1 MASSNLQTQ
10 CPHCQTRFRVTEEQ
24 LEVARGRVRCG
35 SCMQIFN
42 AFENRIKEPKPV
54 VTTPPEPVINPDPD
68 DDLLFADNPEEDAA
82 HGAYIK
88 ANMTFAEDE
97 LSDSFRS
104 MDRSVYS
111 DDRDNSSDINP
122 DSDESWAHAILDEAS
137 RHDSPRRPAPPDK
150 AAPPIKAAPSVK
162 ATPSKIEPP
171 AYAPDTGAQGLT
183 RPSDSWPLTSEH
195 QIYAESGARSQ
206 HTPYSN
212 LRQEPIPVQGNHSGK
227 IRALAWLLI
236 ALAILGVIVSQLAW
250 VQFDKF
256 SKITQLRPFYEKGC
270 ELAGCTLP
278 PLIDMSAIDSRKL
291 VVKTNPANRS
301 ELVVDA
307 VIINR
312 AAFAQPFPAIVLT
325 FADLNGQEVTQRV
338 FSPTDY
344 LADQGAQLREMPPQ
358 TPIRIAIAIQD
369 PGQAAVSYNIDFR
382 SQAE

>member
-10 CPHCQTRFRVTEEQ
+10 CPHCQTRFRVTGEQ
-24 LEVARGRVRCG
+24 LEVAKGRVRCG
-35 SCMQIFN
+35 SCMKIFN
-42 AFENRIKEPKPV
+42 AFENRIKDLKPV

-68 DDLLFADNPEEDAA
+68 DDLVFADNPEEDAA

-88 ANMTFAEDE
+88 ADMTFADDE

-104 MDRSVYS
+104 MDHSVYS
-111 DDRDNSSDINP
+111 DDRDSSDINP

-137 RHDSPRRPAPPDK
+137 RHDSPRRSAPPG
-150 AAPPIKAAPSVK
+150 KAAPSVK
-162 ATPSKIEPP
+162 APPSKNEPS
-171 AYAPDTGAQGLT
+171 ADA
-183 RPSDSWPLTSEH
+183 SDSGTQGMAQSNDSRPLPSEH
-195 QIYAESGARSQ
+195 QIYAESGARPQ
-206 HTPYSN
+206 HTLYSN
-212 LRQEPIPVQGNHSGK
+212 LRQEPIPVQPNHSGK
-227 IRALAWLLI
+227 IRALAWSLI
-236 ALAILGVIVSQLAW
+236 VLAILGVIASQLVW

-256 SKITQLRPFYEKGC
+256 SKIPQLRPFYEKGC

-278 PLIDMSAIDSRKL
+278 PLTDMSAIGSRKL

-338 FSPTDY
+338 FSPADY

-369 PGQAAVSYNIDFR
+369 PGQTAVSYNIDFR

>member
-1 MASSNLQTQ
+1 MVSSNLQTQ
-10 CPHCQTRFRVTEEQ
+10 CPHCQTRFRVTGEQ
-24 LEVARGRVRCG
+24 LEVAKGRVRCG
-35 SCMQIFN
+35 SCMKIFN

-68 DDLLFADNPEEDAA
+68 NDLVFADNPEEDAA

-88 ANMTFAEDE
+88 ADMTFAEDE

-104 MDRSVYS
+104 MDHSVYS
-111 DDRDNSSDINP
+111 DDRDSSSDINL

-137 RHDSPRRPAPPDK
+137 RHDSPRRPAPPGK
-150 AAPPIKAAPSVK
+150 AAPPVEAAPPK
-162 ATPSKIEPP
+162 NEPP
-171 AYAPDTGAQGLT
+171 TEAPDPETQGLEQ
-183 RPSDSWPLTSEH
+183 PSDSWPLPSEH
-195 QIYAESGARSQ
+195 QIYAESGARPQ

-212 LRQEPIPVQGNHSGK
+212 LRQEPIPVQRNHSGK
-227 IRALAWLLI
+227 IRALAWSLI
-236 ALAILGVIVSQLAW
+236 GLAILGVIVSQLVW

-256 SKITQLRPFYEKGC
+256 SKIPQLRPFYEKGC

-338 FSPTDY
+338 FSPADY

-369 PGQAAVSYNIDFR
+369 PGQTAVSYNIDFR

>member
-10 CPHCQTRFRVTEEQ
+10 CPHCQTRFRVTGEQ
-24 LEVARGRVRCG
+24 LEVAKGRVRCG

-42 AFENRIKEPKPV
+42 AFENRMQEPKPV
-54 VTTPPEPVINPDPD
+54 VTTPPDPD
-68 DDLLFADNPEEDAA
+68 NDLVFADNPEEDAA

-88 ANMTFAEDE
+88 ADMTFAEDE
-97 LSDSFRS
+97 LSDS
-104 MDRSVYS
+104 
-111 DDRDNSSDINP
+111 SSDINP

-137 RHDSPRRPAPPDK
+137 RHDSPRRSAPPGK
-150 AAPPIKAAPSVK
+150 AAPPTEAAPPK
-162 ATPSKIEPP
+162 NEPP
-171 AYAPDTGAQGLT
+171 AEAQNFETQGLAQ
-183 RPSDSWPLTSEH
+183 PSDSWPLPSEH
-195 QIYAESGARSQ
+195 QIYAESGARPQ
-206 HTPYSN
+206 HTLYSN
-212 LRQEPIPVQGNHSGK
+212 LRQEPIPVQRNHSGK
-227 IRALAWLLI
+227 IRALAWSLI
-236 ALAILGVIVSQLAW
+236 VLATLGVIVSQLVW

-256 SKITQLRPFYEKGC
+256 SKIPQLRPFYEKGC

-338 FSPTDY
+338 FSPVDY

-369 PGQAAVSYNIDFR
+369 PGQTAVSYNINFR

>member
-10 CPHCQTRFRVTEEQ
+10 CSHCQTRFRVTGEQ
-24 LEVARGRVRCG
+24 LEAAKGRVRCG
-35 SCMQIFN
+35 SCMKIFN
-42 AFENRIKEPKPV
+42 ALENRIKELKPV
-54 VTTPPEPVINPDPD
+54 ITTPPEPVINPDPD
-68 DDLLFADNPEEDAA
+68 ADLVFADNPEEDAA

-88 ANMTFAEDE
+88 ADMTFAEDE

-104 MDRSVYS
+104 MDHSVYS
-111 DDRDNSSDINP
+111 DDRDSSSDINP

-137 RHDSPRRPAPPDK
+137 RHNSPRRSAPP
-150 AAPPIKAAPSVK
+150 AESTPPKN
-162 ATPSKIEPP
+162 EPL
-171 AYAPDTGAQGLT
+171 TEAQNLETLGLAQ
-183 RPSDSWPLTSEH
+183 PSDSWPLPSEH
-195 QIYAESGARSQ
+195 QIYAESGARPQ
-206 HTPYSN
+206 HTLYSN
-212 LRQEPIPVQGNHSGK
+212 LRQEPIPVQSNHSGK
-227 IRALAWLLI
+227 IRALAWSLI
-236 ALAILGVIVSQLAW
+236 VLAILGVIASQLAW

-256 SKITQLRPFYEKGC
+256 SKIPQLRPFYEKGC

-338 FSPTDY
+338 FSPADY

-369 PGQAAVSYNIDFR
+369 PGQTAVSYNIDFR

>member
-1 MASSNLQTQ
+1 MAFSNLQTQ

-24 LEVARGRVRCG
+24 LKVAKGRVRCG
-35 SCMQIFN
+35 SCRQIFN
-42 AFENRIKEPKPV
+42 AFENRIKESKPV

-68 DDLLFADNPEEDAA
+68 DGLVFADNPEEDAA

-88 ANMTFAEDE
+88 ADMTFAEDE

-104 MDRSVYS
+104 MDHSVYS

-137 RHDSPRRPAPPDK
+137 RHESPRRPAPPGK

-162 ATPSKIEPP
+162 ATPSKNEPP
-171 AYAPDTGAQGLT
+171 ADAPNPGTQSLT
-183 RPSDSWPLTSEH
+183 QSSDSWSLPSEH

-236 ALAILGVIVSQLAW
+236 VLAILGVIVSQLAW

-256 SKITQLRPFYEKGC
+256 SKIPQLRPFYEKGC

-312 AAFAQPFPAIVLT
+312 AAFAQPFPAIILT

-338 FSPTDY
+338 FSPADY

-369 PGQAAVSYNIDFR
+369 PGQTAVSYNIDFR

>member
-24 LEVARGRVRCG
+24 LEVAKGRVRCG
-35 SCMQIFN
+35 SCMKIFN

-54 VTTPPEPVINPDPD
+54 ITAPPEPAINPDPD
-68 DDLLFADNPEEDAA
+68 DDLVFADNPEEDAA

-88 ANMTFAEDE
+88 SDMTFSEDE

-111 DDRDNSSDINP
+111 DDRDSSSNINV
-122 DSDESWAHAILDEAS
+122 DSDESWAQAILNEAS
-137 RHDSPRRPAPPDK
+137 RPDSPRRPAPLGKAAHPVE
-150 AAPPIKAAPSVK
+150 AAPPKNQ
-162 ATPSKIEPP
+162 PP
-171 AYAPDTGAQGLT
+171 AEDPDIETQGLAQ
-183 RPSDSWPLTSEH
+183 PSNSLPLPSEH
-195 QIYAESGARSQ
+195 QIYAESGARPQ
-206 HTPYSN
+206 HTLYSN
-212 LRQEPIPVQGNHSGK
+212 LRQEPIPVQRNHGGK
-227 IRALAWLLI
+227 IRALAWSLI
-236 ALAILGVIVSQLAW
+236 VLAILGVIASQLVW

-256 SKITQLRPFYEKGC
+256 SKIPQLRPFYDKGC

-278 PLIDMSAIDSRKL
+278 PLIDMNAIDSRKL
-291 VVKTNPANRS
+291 VVKTNPDNRS

-338 FSPTDY
+338 FSPADY

-358 TPIRIAIAIQD
+358 TPVRIAIAIQD
-369 PGQAAVSYNIDFR
+369 PGQTAVSYNIDFR

>member
-1 MASSNLQTQ
+1 MK
-10 CPHCQTRFRVTEEQ
+10 
-24 LEVARGRVRCG
+24 
-35 SCMQIFN
+35 IFN
-42 AFENRIKEPKPV
+42 AFENHIKELKPV

-68 DDLLFADNPEEDAA
+68 SDDDLVFADNPEEDAA

-88 ANMTFAEDE
+88 ADMTFAEDE

-104 MDRSVYS
+104 MDHSVYS
-111 DDRDNSSDINP
+111 DDRDSSDINP

-137 RHDSPRRPAPPDK
+137 RHDSRRRSAPPG
-150 AAPPIKAAPSVK
+150 KAAPSVK
-162 ATPSKIEPP
+162 APPSKNEPS
-171 AYAPDTGAQGLT
+171 ADTSGVGTQGVVQS
-183 RPSDSWPLTSEH
+183 SDSRPLPSEH
-195 QIYAESGARSQ
+195 QIYAESGARPQ
-206 HTPYSN
+206 HTLYSN
-212 LRQEPIPVQGNHSGK
+212 LRQEPIPVQPNHSGK
-227 IRALAWLLI
+227 IRALAWSLI
-236 ALAILGVIVSQLAW
+236 VLAILGVIASQLAW

-256 SKITQLRPFYEKGC
+256 SKIPQLRPFYEKGC

-338 FSPTDY
+338 FSPADY

-369 PGQAAVSYNIDFR
+369 PGQTAVSYNIDFR

>member
-1 MASSNLQTQ
+1 MVSSNLQTQ

-24 LEVARGRVRCG
+24 LEVAKGRVRCG

-42 AFENRIKEPKPV
+42 AVENRIDEPKPV
-54 VTTPPEPVINPDPD
+54 VTTSPEPVINPDPD
-68 DDLLFADNPEEDAA
+68 EDLVFADNPEEDAA

-88 ANMTFAEDE
+88 ADMTFAEDE

-104 MDRSVYS
+104 MDHSVYS
-111 DDRDNSSDINP
+111 DDRDSSSDITP

-137 RHDSPRRPAPPDK
+137 RHDSPRRPAPPGKTPPPDK
-150 AAPPIKAAPSVK
+150 AAPPKNKPPSE
-162 ATPSKIEPP
+162 AQDSGT
-171 AYAPDTGAQGLT
+171 QGLAQLGDGWSL
-183 RPSDSWPLTSEH
+183 PSEH
-195 QIYAESGARSQ
+195 HIYAESGARPQ

-212 LRQEPIPVQGNHSGK
+212 LREDPIPVQSNHGGK
-227 IRALAWLLI
+227 IRVLAWSLI
-236 ALAILGVIVSQLAW
+236 VLAILGVIVSQLAW

-256 SKITQLRPFYEKGC
+256 SKIPQLRPFYEKGC

-278 PLIDMSAIDSRKL
+278 PLVDMSAIDSRKL
-291 VVKTNPANRS
+291 VVKTNPENRS

-338 FSPTDY
+338 FSPADY
-344 LADQGAQLREMPPQ
+344 LADQSAQLREMPPQ

-369 PGQAAVSYNIDFR
+369 PGQAAVSYNINFR

>member
-1 MASSNLQTQ
+1 MASSNLHTQ

-24 LEVARGRVRCG
+24 LEVAKGRVRCG

-42 AFENRIKEPKPV
+42 AIENRINEPKPV
-54 VTTPPEPVINPDPD
+54 AKTPPKPVINPDPD
-68 DDLLFADNPEEDAA
+68 DDMVFADNPEEDAA

-88 ANMTFAEDE
+88 ADMTFAEDE

-111 DDRDNSSDINP
+111 DDRDSSRDINP
-122 DSDESWAHAILDEAS
+122 DSDESWAHAILDEAN
-137 RHDSPRRPAPPDK
+137 RHDSPRRSAPPV
-150 AAPPIKAAPSVK
+150 KAAPSK
-162 ATPSKIEPP
+162 AAPSRNEQP
-171 AYAPDTGAQGLT
+171 AEASALATQGLAQ
-183 RPSDSWPLTSEH
+183 SSHSEPLPSEH
-195 QIYAESGARSQ
+195 QIYAESGARLQ

-212 LRQEPIPVQGNHSGK
+212 LRQEPIPVSRNHSGK
-227 IRALAWLLI
+227 IRALAWSLI
-236 ALAILGVIVSQLAW
+236 ILAILGVIVSQLAW
-250 VQFDKF
+250 VQFDRF
-256 SKITQLRPFYEKGC
+256 SKIPQLRPFYEKGC

-278 PLIDMSAIDSRKL
+278 PLVDMNAIDSRKL
-291 VVKTNPANRS
+291 VVKTNPADRS

-369 PGQAAVSYNIDFR
+369 PGQAAVSYNINFR
-382 SQAE
+382 SQAK